1 MEAIEHSA
9 FALMIFLMIVS
20 TVVVGYNLYY
30 EVVFR
35 LRRKISYKTYTYFKP
50 MYLCKINY
58 INVGA
63 IGFVLLFTLI
73 LFAMFIGSN
82 VVRLYCVAFIPID
95 LVMFLFLYYEIS
107 RSQYNN
113 INITNYDS
121 YYRDLYK
128 IERSKTQLLNKIT
141 KLQDEFTGLANE
153 LMGNFNKFNA
163 ILPNEAKEQE
173 FKDYI
178 NACTAEFDE
187 NKRELSTYN
196 TDVINA
202 FNSALYD
209 FLTSGIETDYEIPEF
224 RTIDIKQ
231 MFSYVSNIRT
241 MFESYVNDYSK
252 IKLEQGAIK
261 NADKIIQLIEI
272 AKKFN
277 TVFSE
282 DEVLKILEMVSKK
295 VDQKEK
301 VALYLLSD
309 NMLTEDILFETVV
322 NRDWDWCLDEGYIS
336 SRNRKKITEL
346 YANIVE
352 ANAIKSCNKLLK
364 INSFDQ
370 SDILMKVLNTATVSN
385 ACTQVIKFR
394 IIIESGSQQFD
405 NPATM
410 YENMAVA
417 LRNYA
422 LSNPG
427 YENKSWI
434 IGVCKDE
441 SFYENAQEIE
451 TAYKAVSAK
460 LHDKYEY
467 LNSVLLCFFEGDL
480 AKNKYIDNT
489 KIASLYLE
497 NMLTLNSASLKV
509 FALLAAA
516 LILLMDEN
524 DANIAIA
531 VDAIKNDSIGKEA
544 LAKTVTDVGAGQ
556 YILQN
561 LFDTKLD
568 KLIPIVNRCEKARM
582 SLDKLEEL
590 LKWNQD

>member
-95 LVMFLFLYYEIS
+95 LIMFLFLYYEIS

-141 KLQDEFTGLANE
+141 QLQDEFTGLANE

-163 ILPNEAKEQE
+163 ILPNAVKEQE

-178 NACTAEFDE
+178 SACTAEFDE

-252 IKLEQGAIK
+252 IKLAQGAIK

-282 DEVLKILEMVSKK
+282 DDVLKILEMVSKK

-309 NMLTEDILFETVV
+309 NMLTEDLLFETVV

-516 LILLMDEN
+516 LILLMDAN

-590 LKWNQD
+590 LK

>member
-178 NACTAEFDE
+178 SACTAEFDE

-252 IKLEQGAIK
+252 IKLVQGAIK

-277 TVFSE
+277 TAFSE

-590 LKWNQD
+590 LK

>member
-178 NACTAEFDE
+178 SACTAEFDE

-590 LKWNQD
+590 LK

>member
-82 VVRLYCVAFIPID
+82 VVILYCVAFIPID
-95 LVMFLFLYYEIS
+95 LIMFLFLYYEIS

-141 KLQDEFTGLANE
+141 QLQDEFTGLANE

-252 IKLEQGAIK
+252 IKLVQGAIK

-282 DEVLKILEMVSKK
+282 DDVLKILEMVSKK

-590 LKWNQD
+590 LK

>member
-590 LKWNQD
+590 LK

>member
-1 MEAIEHSA
+1 MEEIEHSA
-9 FALMIFLMIVS
+9 FALMIFLMLVS
-20 TVVVGYNLYY
+20 TLVVGYNLYY

-95 LVMFLFLYYEIS
+95 LIMFLFLYYEIS

-178 NACTAEFDE
+178 SACTAEFDE

-252 IKLEQGAIK
+252 IKLAQGAIK

-422 LSNPG
+422 LSNPS

-451 TAYKAVSAK
+451 IAYKAVSTK
-460 LHDKYEY
+460 LHSKYEY

-509 FALLAAA
+509 FALLAAS

-568 KLIPIVNRCEKARM
+568 KLIPIVNRCEKTRM

-590 LKWNQD
+590 LK